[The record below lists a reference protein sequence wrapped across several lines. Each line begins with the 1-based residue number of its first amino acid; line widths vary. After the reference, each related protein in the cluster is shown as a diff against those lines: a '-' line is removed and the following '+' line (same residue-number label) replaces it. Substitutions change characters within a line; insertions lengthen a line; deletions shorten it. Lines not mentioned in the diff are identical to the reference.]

1 MGRIA
6 NFDIVERTDKTV
18 TLRDLG
24 PWDKYLTVTN
34 SAEEVI
40 EFLFRV
46 GVLKEGQRLLY
57 YDSENELTELVHKG
71 GKFVGFAPA

>member
-1 MGRIA
+1 MRTA
-6 NFDIVERTDKTV
+6 NFDIIERTDKTI
-18 TLRDLG
+18 TLMDLG
-24 PWDKYLTVTN
+24 PWDKYPTVTN

-57 YDSENELTELVHKG
+57 YDSENELTELLHKD